1 MRAHVAVRL
10 SLLLLTISIPTV
22 ALAQFHDPT
31 PEELKMTADPQSP
44 GAAAVYLN
52 VEEITND
59 PIHYHTFY
67 ARIKVLQ
74 EKGKELATV
83 EVPYMHG
90 VRKVEMIKGRTIH
103 PDGTIIPLE
112 GKPED
117 LLVVKKG
124 ESQVDKKVFNLPS
137 VEVGSIL
144 EYTYQLSYDDN
155 HYSSPLW
162 EIQRPYFVHKAHYS
176 FIPFKAFQKGP
187 QSETSQYLVDSKGG
201 MASTLIYTAIL
212 PPGISPK
219 ADAMGRY
226 SVDLTDIPPAP
237 REEWMPP
244 MDSFLYKVLFYYS
257 SSPSAE
263 KYWESETKSWSKTV
277 DHFAETSKPLKEAVA
292 GIVGP
297 ADTDLDRAKKL
308 YKAVQAL
315 ENTDFSREKSRTEL
329 KQLGIRQAKRAEDTW
344 EQKTGSRQDIT
355 LLYLA
360 MARAAGLEA
369 YDVKVVDRA
378 KNLFSP
384 TYLDFDQLDDDI
396 IFLKID
402 GKEIV
407 LDPGE
412 KMAPFQTISWRHS
425 AASGIRQSSD
435 GSTATTTPFS
445 PYNSNTLF
453 RSGDVTL
460 DPHGAIA
467 GSIKFVMNG
476 QEALRWRQEAL
487 RNDLAE
493 VKKSFD
499 RWLEGMIPDGVEA
512 HVDRFEA
519 LDDPYQ
525 KLNAII
531 KVEGALGAATSKR
544 LLLPGFFFE
553 TRGNHPFADQ
563 EKREQSVD
571 MHYGEIV
578 TDQMIYHL
586 PAGLSVEAAPQDD
599 KVSWESHSALT
610 VKTKADPGQM
620 TVARQ
625 LARGFT
631 IVKPEEYQDLRG
643 FYQKVAAEDQQQL
656 ILTNT
661 PAPAKGN

>member
-1 MRAHVAVRL
+1 MRARVTIHL
-10 SLLLLTISIPTV
+10 SFLLLAISIPTV
-22 ALAQFHDPT
+22 ARAQFHDPT

-52 VEEITND
+52 IEEITND
-59 PIHYHTFY
+59 PIHYQTFY

-74 EKGKELATV
+74 EKGKELATI
-83 EVPYMHG
+83 EVPYWRG
-90 VRKVEMIKGRTIH
+90 GSKVVQIKGRTIH
-103 PDGTIIPLE
+103 ADGTIIPLE

-117 LLVVKKG
+117 LLIVKKG
-124 ESQVDKKVFNLPS
+124 EDQIDKKVFNLPS

-144 EYTYQLSYDDN
+144 EYTYELSYEGF
-155 HYSSPLW
+155 SSPKW
-162 EIQRPYFVHKAHYS
+162 EIQQPYFVHKAHYS
-176 FIPFKAFQKGP
+176 FIPFKGFQKGP
-187 QSETSQYLVDSKGG
+187 QSETTQFLVDSKGEV
-201 MASTLIYTAIL
+201 ANTLIWTAIL

-219 ADAMGRY
+219 TDAMGHY
-226 SVDLTDIPPAP
+226 ALDVTDIPAALQ
-237 REEWMPP
+237 EEWMPP
-244 MDSFLYKVLFYYS
+244 PDSYLYKVLFYYS
-257 SSPSAE
+257 TSESQE
-263 KYWESETKSWSKTV
+263 KFWEERTKRWSKDV

-292 GIVGP
+292 GLISP
-297 ADTDLDRAKKL
+297 ADSQLDKAKKI

-315 ENTDFSREKSRTEL
+315 ENTDFSRTKSKTEL
-329 KQLGIRQAKRAEDTW
+329 KQLGLKEAKRAEDTW
-344 EQKTGSRQDIT
+344 AQKSGSRQDIA

-360 MARAAGLEA
+360 MARAAGLEV
-369 YDVKVVDRA
+369 YDVKVVDRS
-378 KNLFSP
+378 KDLFSP
-384 TYLDFDQLDDDI
+384 SYLKFSQLDDDL

-412 KMAPFQTISWRHS
+412 KMAPFQTISWAHS

-435 GSTATTTPFS
+435 GNTATTTPFS

-460 DPHGAIA
+460 DTHGALT
-467 GSIKFVMNG
+467 GTIKFVING

-487 RNDLAE
+487 RNDLDE

-499 RWLEGMIPDGVEA
+499 RWLESMVPDGVEA
-512 HVDRFEA
+512 HVDHFEG

-525 KLNAII
+525 KLNAVI
-531 KVEGALGAATSKR
+531 KVEGTLGAATSKH
-544 LLLPGFFFE
+544 LLLPGFFFQ
-553 TRGNHPFADQ
+553 TRGSHPFVDQ
-563 EKREQSVD
+563 EKRAQPVD
-571 MHYGEIV
+571 VHYGEIV

-586 PAGLSVEAAPQDD
+586 PAGLSVEAAPQDA
-599 KVSWESHSALT
+599 KVSWENHSALT
-610 VKTKADPGQM
+610 IKTKADPGQL

-643 FYQKVAAEDQQQL
+643 FYQKVAAADQQQL
-656 ILTNT
+656 ILTTT
-661 PAPAKGN
+661 PVVAKGN